1 MSLDKI
7 SAQLAGSKKS
17 LPPVEL
23 WNPPYCGEID
33 IQIKKNG
40 DWYYNGTIFKRLALV
55 KLFADVLIKDVS
67 KGVSDDLSKG
77 IAEYFLVTPVEKV
90 KIQVDDAPFV
100 ITQWHW
106 LDEKETVMQV
116 VTNLGDEFTLD
127 AQHPLVVSENGG
139 LYVTV
144 RRNLTAKVHRNV
156 YYQWVDIAKEESTAK
171 GTELIIT
178 SAECEFSLGC
188 Y

>member
-17 LPPVEL
+17 LPPVES

-33 IQIKKNG
+33 IQIKNNG

-55 KLFADVLIKDVS
+55 KLFAAVLIKNVS
-67 KGVSDDLSKG
+67 KDVNDGL
-77 IAEYFLVTPVEKV
+77 AEYFLVTPVEKV

-100 ITQWHW
+100 LTQWHW
-106 LDEKETVMQV
+106 LDEDKTVMQV
-116 VTNLGDEFTLD
+116 STNLDDEFILD
-127 AQHPLVVSENGG
+127 EQHPLMVSENGD

-156 YYQWVDIAKEESTAK
+156 YYQWVDIAKEQQTK
-171 GTELIIT
+171 NGTELIII
-178 SAECEFSLGC
+178 SAKCQFSLGS

>member
-1 MSLDKI
+1 MSLEVI
-7 SAQLAGSKKS
+7 SSQLKS
-17 LPPVEL
+17 QGTGLPPVES

-33 IQIKKNG
+33 IHIKTNG
-40 DWYYNGTIFKRLALV
+40 DWFHEGSIFKRLPLV
-55 KLFADVLIKDVS
+55 KMFASVLIKEVNNE
-67 KGVSDDLSKG
+67 VE
-77 IAEYFLVTPVEKV
+77 EYFLVTPVEKV

-100 ITQWHW
+100 LTQWHW

-116 VTNLGDEFTLD
+116 TTNLGDEFTLNEE
-127 AQHPLVVSENGG
+127 HPLTVNDKGD

-156 YYQWVDIAKEESTAK
+156 YYQWADMAQEQQTNN
-171 GTELIIT
+171 GTKLMFT
-178 SAECEFSLGC
+178 SAKCQFVLGS